1 MGKKWVCSVWT
12 LLKLHYCHD
21 PVHDLTPTHHQRSP
35 AHHMDSCTTLTV
47 ALHLRLQI
55 PSPIAL
61 TTQLIALNSLLITL
75 NTHSWLH
82 WSHGYLSHGLPL
94 CHCRVLFEHP
104 PDVSHIPSLSVFCYS
119 FCSMLPGSWSSACY
133 LNYLSALPSGY
144 CLPIVD
150 HARLPEY
157 SSALPSVYLFAIC
170 STLPVFWL
178 CLLIKASRWI
188 RMPLILSALLQ
199 LYTGNLNLL
208 SLFCLCFAHRGS
220 ELTTCKLLWSH
231 HSMFPTTSA
240 YDLTFFRFHC
250 VHR

>member
-1 MGKKWVCSVWT
+1 MNIVKAT
-12 LLKLHYCHD
+12 LLSRSGSWSYAHSPPEVTRSPHGLLHYTHCC
-21 PVHDLTPTHHQRSP
+21 TPPQTTNPITH
-35 AHHMDSCTTLTV
+35 CTDD
-47 ALHLRLQI
+47 
-55 PSPIAL
+55 
-61 TTQLIALNSLLITL
+61 TQLIALNSLLITL

-208 SLFCLCFAHRGS
+208 SLFCLCFTHRGS